1 MLRALAIVALLV
13 ASAESE
19 ADDDDAPRT
28 DRSIHGSVG
37 GGGSLLLTGE
47 QGDRWRVDAA
57 LDLKPWHRYGI
68 LLAARAFDESRQ
80 GLVLGGVI
88 FEAASARPRLVLDL
102 HASLGLDLEAR
113 APAGG
118 GGIRTTLAIYK
129 LLGIAFDLGAYLV
142 VDGFDETR
150 LQIQSTTALVLRW

>member
-1 MLRALAIVALLV
+1 MLRALAIVTVLASA
-13 ASAESE
+13 ASAEDG
-19 ADDDDAPRT
+19 AART
-28 DRSIHGSVG
+28 ERSVHGSVG

-57 LDLKPWHRYGI
+57 IDVKPWHRYGI

-118 GGIRTTLAIYK
+118 GGIRTTLTIYK

-142 VDGFDETR
+142 IDGFDETR
-150 LQIQSTTALVLRW
+150 LQIQSTTALVVRW

>member
-1 MLRALAIVALLV
+1 MIRALSIVALLS
-13 ASAESE
+13 ASAR
-19 ADDDDAPRT
+19 ADEPRP
-28 DRSIHGSVG
+28 IHGSIG

-47 QGDRWRVDAA
+47 QGDRWR
-57 LDLKPWHRYGI
+57 LDVAFDIKPRSRYGV
-68 LLAARAFDESRQ
+68 LLAARAFDEARK

-88 FEAASARPRLVLDL
+88 FEAAAARPRLVLDL
-102 HASLGLDLEAR
+102 HASLGIDLESR

-118 GGIRTTLAIYK
+118 GGVRTTLTIYK

-150 LQIQSTTALVLRW
+150 LQIQSTTGLVLRW